1 MNGEISM
8 RTLIEPEREIPV
20 ISDKDVVVTGGGAS
34 GVIAAV
40 AAARMGASTALGE
53 VSGFLGG
60 PLTMHL
66 PIQGFIDGEGRQ
78 IVKGLAQ
85 EFVDRLR
92 GKGGAYYKFTESRQT
107 NSLLIIDPEMVKLVC
122 QEMVLEAGVELHLH
136 TMFADVH
143 LEQGRP
149 AAIIVQNKSG
159 RQAIVGRFF
168 IDATG
173 DGDLAALAGAP
184 FTVGR
189 EQDGMP
195 QSATLT
201 FRVDGVE
208 EDVIR
213 RAILS
218 DPDRFDLY
226 KEAYTEIRLDRKHT
240 VVGFR
245 NLVREARA
253 EGFDMPFSKVIYCSL
268 LPDGAML
275 INMTHVDNVRCQ
287 DARDLTRA
295 EIEARRQVPV
305 ILEFLRR
312 YVPGFEH
319 ARLTA
324 TSNSVGIR
332 ETRHIEGDYTLT
344 VEDIR
349 AGRRFS
355 DTIGLCGY
363 PVDIHSPDGTDVNL
377 ELVPVYGIPYRCL
390 TPKGLDNV
398 LVVGRALSATH
409 EALASVRVMAP
420 CMAMGQAAGIAS
432 VLALKKHGS
441 CRDIDLEELKTV
453 LLEQNVVLE

>member
-1 MNGEISM
+1 M

-40 AAARMGASTALGE
+40 AAARMGASTALVE

-78 IVKGLAQ
+78 VVKGLAQ

-92 GKGGAYYKFTESRQT
+92 GKSGAYYKFTESRQT

-208 EDVIR
+208 E
-213 RAILS
+213 
-218 DPDRFDLY
+218 
-226 KEAYTEIRLDRKHT
+226 EI
-240 VVGFR
+240 
-245 NLVREARA
+245 
-253 EGFDMPFSKVIYCSL
+253 
-268 LPDGAML
+268 
-275 INMTHVDNVRCQ
+275 
-287 DARDLTRA
+287 
-295 EIEARRQVPV
+295 
-305 ILEFLRR
+305 
-312 YVPGFEH
+312 
-319 ARLTA
+319 
-324 TSNSVGIR
+324 
-332 ETRHIEGDYTLT
+332 
-344 VEDIR
+344 
-349 AGRRFS
+349 
-355 DTIGLCGY
+355 
-363 PVDIHSPDGTDVNL
+363 
-377 ELVPVYGIPYRCL
+377 
-390 TPKGLDNV
+390 
-398 LVVGRALSATH
+398 GRAH
-409 EALASVRVMAP
+409 V
-420 CMAMGQAAGIAS
+420 
-432 VLALKKHGS
+432 
-441 CRDIDLEELKTV
+441 
-453 LLEQNVVLE
+453 

>member
-1 MNGEISM
+1 M
-8 RTLIEPEREIPV
+8 RTLIEPEKEIPV
-20 ISDKDVVVTGGGAS
+20 VSDIDVVVTGGGAS

-40 AAARMGASTALGE
+40 AAARMGASTALIE
-53 VSGFLGG
+53 VNGFLGG

-66 PIQGFIDGEGRQ
+66 PIQGFIDRAGRQ

-85 EFVDRLR
+85 EFVHRLR
-92 GKGGAYYKFTESRQT
+92 EKNGVYNKFTESRQT
-107 NSLLIIDPEMVKLVC
+107 NNLLIIDPEMVKIVC
-122 QEMVLEAGVELHLH
+122 QEMILEAGVELHLH
-136 TMFADVH
+136 TMFADVYK
-143 LEQGRP
+143 ERGRP

-159 RQAIVGRFF
+159 RQALVGKFF

-189 EQDGMP
+189 EQDSMP

-208 EDVIR
+208 EDVVR

-218 DPDRFDLY
+218 NPERFDLY
-226 KEAYTEIRLDRKHT
+226 KEAYAEIRLDRKHT

-245 NLVREARA
+245 NLIHEARA

-275 INMTHVDNVRCQ
+275 INMTHVDNVRCH
-287 DARDLTRA
+287 DAQDLTRA
-295 EIEARRQVPV
+295 EIEARKQVPV

-312 YVPGFEH
+312 YVPGFEGAQLTVTSH
-319 ARLTA
+319 AI
-324 TSNSVGIR
+324 GIR

-344 VEDIR
+344 LEDIR
-349 AGRRFS
+349 AGKRFN

-398 LVVGRALSATH
+398 IVVGRALSATH
-409 EALASVRVMAP
+409 EALASVRVMAQ

-432 VLALKKHGS
+432 AMAVKNETS
-441 CRDIDLEELKTV
+441 SRNIDLEELRNV
-453 LLEQNVVLE
+453 LLEQNVVLD